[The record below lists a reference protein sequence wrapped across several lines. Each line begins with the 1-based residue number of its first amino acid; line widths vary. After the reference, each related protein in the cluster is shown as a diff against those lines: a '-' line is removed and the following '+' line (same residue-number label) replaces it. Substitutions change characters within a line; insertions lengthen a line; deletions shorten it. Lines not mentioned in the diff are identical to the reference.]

1 MSDIKVLSQFSSE
14 TEVLELVYN
23 AYRQLSELS
32 GFDTGETVYDSKNGK
47 CISYA
52 DVETV
57 IAQMRVADKLESL
70 MN

>member
-1 MSDIKVLSQFSSE
+1 MSNLKVLSQFSPE

-23 AYRQLSELS
+23 AYRQLSDIS

-57 IAQMRVADKLESL
+57 IAQMRVADEMLV
-70 MN
+70 